1 MNTNRDALNHGGTR
15 CWAPRRTVSVV
26 LLLALVSV
34 VIVCAGAAGTAFA
47 GEPATYTVDTFQRWL
62 KQYAAAKPDFK
73 AGDVLTAKD
82 LERMRPFVPPGY
94 LEQLNFPNFKAQI
107 IDVIPHTP
115 ASSYLR
121 CTEQYASQ
129 VRLRNDGAIMNY
141 TCGQPFPNETL
152 STSDPM
158 AGFKAAWNYTY
169 RYLYFGFYDLSVD
182 TGLIRLGYRIGSGA
196 TNVVGAAA
204 PPGHYVADLPAWK
217 TAFPTEAD
225 VRRDYGGAEYL
236 ERYLTLFY
244 ARIPFTHLADL
255 DGKAVPLA
263 GADKIEQKNL
273 TYFST
278 PFDIRGTAFIIWRY
292 LEDADKGDPYR
303 ADDSWAYIPNLRR
316 VRRISAEVKSDSLLG
331 TDITIDDFDGFND
344 RVLNWDWKFLGWKD
358 VMEVND
364 PGNHY
369 VRYLG
374 PNNVVPD
381 DQWSVKKMAVTLR
394 TPKSSRHPY
403 SAVINL
409 WAADAWS
416 PGYQLTFDRK
426 GKLWKVLEWQYK
438 YSESFVPG
446 FWAETMNGA
455 HAVIWWHVSAID
467 VQNNRAT
474 VFRQQGPVM
483 ERYSPQ
489 LLKALFDAG
498 ALESIHR

>member
-1 MNTNRDALNHGGTR
+1 MNRNRH
-15 CWAPRRTVSVV
+15 
-26 LLLALVSV
+26 LLARGWTPNVSFSLMSMLCFV
-34 VIVCAGAAGTAFA
+34 LALCAGTARSA
-47 GEPATYTVDTFQRWL
+47 SAAEPATYTIATFQNWL
-62 KQYAAAKPDFK
+62 TQYANAKPDFK

-94 LEQLNFPNFKAQI
+94 LEQLDFSNFKAQI
-107 IDVIPHTP
+107 MDPIPHTP
-115 ASSYLR
+115 AQSYLH

-129 VRLRNDGAIMNY
+129 VRIRADGAIMNY
-141 TCGQPFPNETL
+141 TCGQPFPNEGL
-152 STSDPM
+152 SPSDPL
-158 AGFKAAWNYTY
+158 AGFKSAWNYTY

-182 TGLIRLGYRIGSGA
+182 TGLIRLGYSLGSGA
-196 TNVVGAAA
+196 SNFVGANP

-217 TAFPTEAD
+217 TPFPTEAQ
-225 VRRDYGGAEYL
+225 VRSDYGGAASV

-244 ARIPFTHLADL
+244 ARVPFAHLADL
-255 DGKAVPLA
+255 GGKAQPLP
-263 GADKIEQKNL
+263 GADKIEQENL
-273 TYFST
+273 TYFTT

-292 LEDADKGDPYR
+292 LEDADKGDPNR
-303 ADDSWAYIPNLRR
+303 ADDAWAYIPNLRR

-358 VMEVND
+358 ALEVND

-369 VRYLG
+369 VRYFG
-374 PNNVVPD
+374 PSNVVPD

-394 TPKSSRHPY
+394 TPRDTRHPY
-403 SAVINL
+403 SAVINF

-416 PGYQLTFDRK
+416 PGYQFTFDRK
-426 GKLWKVLEWQYK
+426 GKLWKVIEWQYK
-438 YSESFVPG
+438 YSESFKPG

-467 VQNNRAT
+467 VQNKRAT

-483 ERYSPQ
+483 EHYSPQ
-489 LLKALFDAG
+489 LLKELFDTG

>member
-1 MNTNRDALNHGGTR
+1 MNRTR
-15 CWAPRRTVSVV
+15 HAPRQEWTRGWTVDVSVP
-26 LLLALVSV
+26 LLWALVFVLAL
-34 VIVCAGAAGTAFA
+34 CPRAAGTVFA
-47 GEPATYTVDTFQRWL
+47 ADPATYTVATYQNWL
-62 KQYAAAKPDFK
+62 QQYADAKPDFK

-94 LEQLNFPNFKAQI
+94 LEQLNFPNFKAGI

-115 ASSYLR
+115 ASTYLR

-129 VRLRNDGAIMNY
+129 VKIRADGAIMNY
-141 TCGQPFPNETL
+141 TCGQPFPNEGL
-152 STSDPM
+152 SPSDPM

-182 TGLIRLGYRIGSGA
+182 TALIRLGFSIGSGA
-196 TNVVGAAA
+196 TNFVGAAS
-204 PPGHYVADLPAWK
+204 PPPHYVADLPAWK
-217 TAFPTEAD
+217 TPFPNAAEVTH
-225 VRRDYGGAEYL
+225 DYGGAEYI

-244 ARIPFTHLADL
+244 ARVPFTHLADL
-255 DGKAVPLA
+255 DGKAQPLA
-263 GADKIEQKNL
+263 GADKIEQENL
-273 TYFST
+273 TYFTT

-303 ADDSWAYIPNLRR
+303 ADDAWAYIPNLRR

-344 RVLNWDWKFLGWKD
+344 RVLNWDWKFLGWKN
-358 VMEVND
+358 VLQVND

-369 VRYLG
+369 VRYFG

-381 DQWSVKKMAVTLR
+381 DQWSVKKMGVTLR
-394 TPKSSRHPY
+394 TPKDGRHPY
-403 SAVINL
+403 SAVINF

-426 GKLWKVLEWQYK
+426 GKLWKVIEWEYK
-438 YSESFVPG
+438 YSETFKPG
-446 FWAETMNGA
+446 FWGETMNGA
-455 HAVIWWHVSAID
+455 HAVIWWHLSAID
-467 VQNNRAT
+467 VQNSRAT
-474 VFRQQGPVM
+474 VLRQQGPVM

-489 LLKALFDAG
+489 LLKTLFDPG
-498 ALESIHR
+498 SLESIHR